1 MDVIKEL
8 KSITPISNETKQK
21 LRRKTAFS
29 LPDNP
34 SARKMKPNE
43 IKKYLY
49 AAIVDFDDKYIEKDP
64 SIIGIIETLI
74 SEVSENFTNLDA
86 YWEASF
92 EYIESR
98 INDVEDK
105 LDDEKTAREQAVKTI
120 SDNLGNTNANLSML
134 TQKVN
139 ILGSAGFVTKEVA
152 NLVNYYLKSE
162 VYNKT
167 EIDGFIELLKGLG
180 ISFKTVNELPET
192 GENKHIYLVPA
203 KNSADKNFYTEWI
216 WVNGAWEYIGSTD
229 INLSDYYTKTQTDE
243 KLSKYALKHFEG
255 TRAEFDEALE
265 AGNILD
271 GMICIIQEESGAVTV
286 TTSVLGKAIL
296 GQMIL
301 GT

>member
-34 SARKMKPNE
+34 SARNMKPNE

-49 AAIVDFDDKYIEKDP
+49 SAIVDFDDKYIEKDP

-74 SEVSENFTNLDA
+74 SEVSANFTNLDT
-86 YWEASF
+86 YWDAAF
-92 EYIESR
+92 EYIEQR
-98 INDVEDK
+98 INDVETAFNDK
-105 LDDEKTAREQAVKTI
+105 LEEEKTAREQAVSTI
-120 SDNLGNTNANLSML
+120 NDNIKNTNDNLSIL

-139 ILGSAGFVTKEVA
+139 ILGSAGFITKEVA

-167 EIDGFIELLKGLG
+167 EIDGFIEQLKGLG
-180 ISFKTVNELPET
+180 ISFKTVKELPET

-203 KNSADKNFYTEWI
+203 KTSADKNIYTEWI
-216 WVNGAWEYIGSTD
+216 WVNDDWEYIGSTD

-271 GMICIIQEESGAVTV
+271 GMICIIQEQDGTV
-286 TTSVLGKAIL
+286 SLLDYGKLDEFIL
-296 GQMIL
+296 A
-301 GT
+301 